1 MEKTNDHQFENGKNY
16 TPLVV
21 ALSVVI
27 NAVILILFFTP
38 IGYRGDIEFD
48 LTIFPRF
55 NAILNSFTFVFLL
68 AALFAI
74 KKKNIKV
81 HRNFIIAAFI
91 TTTLFC
97 ISYLTY
103 HYLSTEPTRY
113 GGEGFLKYFY
123 FFILTTHSFLAAV
136 IVPLALFAFFW
147 GMSMQVEKHRKIVRW
162 AMPIWLYVSFTGVLV
177 YILISPYY

>member
-1 MEKTNDHQFENGKNY
+1 M
-16 TPLVV
+16 

-38 IGYRGDIEFD
+38 IGYRGDIEFV

-55 NAILNSFTFVFLL
+55 NAILNNFTFVFLL
-68 AALFAI
+68 AALFAM

-103 HYLSTEPTRY
+103 H
-113 GGEGFLKYFY
+113 
-123 FFILTTHSFLAAV
+123 
-136 IVPLALFAFFW
+136 LALFAFFW
-147 GMSMQVEKHRKIVRW
+147 GMSMQVEQHRKIVRW
-162 AMPIWLYVSFTGVLV
+162 TMPVWLYISFAGVLV
-177 YILISPYY
+177 YTLISPYY